1 MMGPYH
7 VPGYVEA
14 LGSRIKKVRIRVF
27 GERGKGACALAMNTV
42 QISYMQYE
50 NGMRMPKIDWL
61 DRFSLLTGA
70 PLLWLIRG
78 QPECFSPDELEPL
91 IQETTRTFEQATASA
106 NAQYIEENRKY
117 QETTDEEE

>member
-1 MMGPYH
+1 MGPYH

-42 QISYMQYE
+42 QISYVHYE

-78 QPECFSPDELEPL
+78 TPETFSVDELEP
-91 IQETTRTFEQATASA
+91 IVQEHVRTFESAMAGA
-106 NAQYIEENRKY
+106 NAKYIAENTAAEAYLNEEG
-117 QETTDEEE
+117 